1 LMKEN
6 GPEMR
11 KCSMRPWLVALIIGV
26 TLVVP
31 FQTQNKHSTEKFEKV
46 VSSSAE
52 PLFIDGERIYRANE
66 VTRRAVVIFKAEPM
80 FTDKAR
86 KKKVHG
92 TVLLRAVFKASG
104 EVKILNIVKRLPHG
118 LTEQAIEA
126 AGKMKFEVAILDGK
140 PV

>member
-1 LMKEN
+1 MKEN
-6 GPEMR
+6 GAEMS
-11 KCSMRPWLVALIIGV
+11 KCSMRPWFVALIIGV

-31 FQTQNKHSTEKFEKV
+31 FQAQSKHSTKEFEKV
-46 VSSSAE
+46 VSSIAE

-66 VTRRAVVIFKAEPM
+66 VTRRAVVTFKAEPM

-104 EVKILNIVKRLPHG
+104 AV
-118 LTEQAIEA
+118 
-126 AGKMKFEVAILDGK
+126 
-140 PV
+140 